1 MPANSYSSLCD
12 DFYIDMY
19 VNTELDLPT
28 SRETI
33 LTFFERIQKQY
44 PAMGRFSRRDN
55 GEYCLED
62 DPVSGQSR
70 WVSLETDRIG
80 SGAVNPSSME
90 EAYQQDRLILE
101 LMPYMLGVSALDVDS
116 IDVTFSMD
124 FDCAGSHDEVIAE
137 ALFATSAFGWL
148 LDWPHVKPI
157 VYSPSMVITLS
168 ADEFTQARVNIES
181 KTSIFEPGE
190 GKEQNRDEAI
200 TLSLTVR
207 QYPKGSERFDPVAAF
222 ERQCQLAEEL
232 MNERILRYFVQ
243 PLAEVIAQR
252 RSP

>member
-12 DFYIDMY
+12 EFYIDMY

-28 SRETI
+28 ARDTI
-33 LTFFERIQKQY
+33 LTFFERIQKQF
-44 PAMGRFSRRDN
+44 PTMGRFSRHDN

-70 WVSLETDRIG
+70 WVSLEGDRLG
-80 SGAVNPSSME
+80 SGAVNPSSVE
-90 EAYQQDRLILE
+90 EVYEQDKLVLE
-101 LMPYMLGVSALDVDS
+101 LMPYMLGITPLDVDS

-124 FDCAGSHDEVIAE
+124 FDCAGNHDEVISE

-168 ADEFTQARVNIES
+168 ADEYTQARVSIES
-181 KTSIFEPGE
+181 KTSVFEPGE
-190 GKEQNRDEAI
+190 KEQNRDEAI

-207 QYPKGSERFDPVAAF
+207 QYPKGNERFDPVASF

-232 MNERILRYFVQ
+232 INERIIRHFVQ
-243 PLAEVIAQR
+243 PLTEVIAQR

>member
-1 MPANSYSSLCD
+1 MPANSYNSLCD

-28 SRETI
+28 ARDTI

-44 PAMGRFSRRDN
+44 PTMGRFSRRE
-55 GEYCLED
+55 GEYCLEEEAG
-62 DPVSGQSR
+62 SGQSR

-80 SGAVNPSSME
+80 SGIVNPATVE
-90 EAYQQDRLILE
+90 DVYQQDKLVLE
-101 LMPYMLGVSALDVDS
+101 LMPYMLGVTPLDVDS
-116 IDVTFSMD
+116 VDVTLAMD
-124 FDCAGSHDEVIAE
+124 FDCAGNHDEIIAE
-137 ALFATSAFGWL
+137 ALFTTSAFGWL

-168 ADEFTQARVNIES
+168 ADEYTQARVSIES
-181 KTSIFEPGE
+181 KTSVFEPGE
-190 GKEQNRDEAI
+190 KEQNHDEPI

-207 QYPKGSERFDPVAAF
+207 QYPKGNERFDPATSF

>member
-28 SRETI
+28 SRDTL

-44 PAMGRFSRRDN
+44 PTMGRFSRRDN

-80 SGAVNPSSME
+80 SGVVNPSSVE
-90 EAYQQDRLILE
+90 DACQQDKLILE
-101 LMPYMLGVSALDVDS
+101 LMPYMLGVTPLDVDS
-116 IDVTFSMD
+116 IDVTFAMD

-148 LDWPHVKPI
+148 LDWPHVRPI

-181 KTSIFEPGE
+181 KTSIFEPGDKNE
-190 GKEQNRDEAI
+190 GRDESI
-200 TLSLTVR
+200 SLTLTVR
-207 QYPKGSERFDPVAAF
+207 QYPQTDERFDPAASF

-232 MNERILRYFVQ
+232 MTERIIRHFVQ
-243 PLAEVIAQR
+243 PLTEVIAQR
-252 RSP
+252 RST

>member
-1 MPANSYSSLCD
+1 MPANSYNSLCD

-28 SRETI
+28 ARDTI

-44 PAMGRFSRRDN
+44 PTMGRFSRRE
-55 GEYCLED
+55 GEYCLEEESG
-62 DPVSGQSR
+62 SGQSR

-80 SGAVNPSSME
+80 SGVVNPATVE
-90 EAYQQDRLILE
+90 DVYQQDKLVLE
-101 LMPYMLGVSALDVDS
+101 LMPYMLGVTPLDVDS
-116 IDVTFSMD
+116 VDVTFSMD
-124 FDCAGSHDEVIAE
+124 FDCVGNHDEIIAE

-168 ADEFTQARVNIES
+168 ADEYTQARVSIES
-181 KTSIFEPGE
+181 KTSVFEPGE
-190 GKEQNRDEAI
+190 KEQNHDEPI

-207 QYPKGSERFDPVAAF
+207 QYPKGNERFDPVASF

-232 MNERILRYFVQ
+232 MNERIIRYFVQ

>member
-1 MPANSYSSLCD
+1 MPANSYNSLCD

-28 SRETI
+28 SRDTL

-44 PAMGRFSRRDN
+44 PTMGRFSRRDN

-80 SGAVNPSSME
+80 SGIVNPSSVE
-90 EAYQQDRLILE
+90 EACQQDKCVLE
-101 LMPYMLGVSALDVDS
+101 LMPYMLGVTPLDVDS
-116 IDVTFSMD
+116 IDITFAMD

-137 ALFATSAFGWL
+137 ALFASSAFGWL

-157 VYSPSMVITLS
+157 VFSPSMVITLS

-190 GKEQNRDEAI
+190 KEQNRDEAI

-207 QYPKGSERFDPVAAF
+207 QYPKANERFDPVAAF

-232 MNERILRYFVQ
+232 MNERIIKYFVH
-243 PLAEVIAQR
+243 PLTEVIAQR